1 MIGSFLVN
9 DLLKRLTE
17 YEQVLHQADVR
28 KNAAELT
35 ELLHEDFFEIGG
47 SGNSYDRAAI
57 IAALQSENPPK
68 VWSQDYELKMIS
80 EQIALLI
87 YKAAHFSA
95 DGTLMNH
102 SFRSS
107 LWRLE
112 CEKWRMVFHQGTPT
126 THFIKVE

>member
-1 MIGSFLVN
+1 MQSN
-9 DLLKRLTE
+9 LLF
-17 YEQVLHQADVR
+17 EQLKQDEQKLHQADAR
-28 KNAAELT
+28 KNENVLT
-35 ELLHEDFFEIGG
+35 DLLHEDFFEIGG

-57 IAALQSENPPK
+57 IAALQSENSAK

-87 YKAAHFSA
+87 YKAAHFAA

-107 LWRLE
+107 LWRFE

-126 THFIKVE
+126 PPFIQVE